1 MNRIK
6 VLDCTLRDGGYVNN
20 WEFGENNIKSIINKL
35 RSSELEIVECGFL
48 TNKVNEDKDSSK
60 FSTIDSFSDFLPQSR
75 GNTDYVCMI
84 NYGEYNLEDLPEYN
98 GKSVSGIR
106 VAFHKKNLEEALE
119 FCDGITKKGYK
130 LFVQPMV
137 SVSYSDV
144 EFIDL
149 IKKSNAI
156 NPYAFYIVDSFGV
169 MKKSDLMRLF
179 HLVDHNLDKNIY
191 VGYHSHN
198 NIQLSYSNAQ
208 ALVDLKTK
216 RKLIIDS
223 SVFGM
228 GRGAGNL
235 NTELFV
241 EYLNDVNGGHY
252 KTKPLLQIIDE
263 VLNNIYMS
271 NYWGYSLPHYISAK
285 HNCHPNYATHLS
297 AKDTL
302 AAEDISNILLL
313 LDESQKVNFDE
324 EYIEELYLNY
334 QSHKINDSKDIN
346 KLKEIFRG
354 KNVIAIA
361 PGMSINDGVKTIQE
375 LSKQPNTLTVS
386 VNFNPQ
392 KIEVDYVFISN
403 LKRYDQLE
411 IEDSKK
417 MVVTSNVTGASDAA
431 LKVNYIDLLIENLA
445 VSDNAGLMLIK
456 LLSMLEVGSI
466 KLAGYDGYSC
476 DAYENY
482 AEKDL
487 ALVKKKTTVDA
498 LNDGMK
504 KTLRDFTKHTDIQ
517 FVTSTRYVDLEAN

>member
-20 WEFGENNIKSIINKL
+20 WKFGENNIKSIVNKL
-35 RSSELEIVECGFL
+35 SASEIEIVECGFL
-48 TNKVNEDKDSSK
+48 TNKVKKDKASSK
-60 FSTIDSFSDFLPQSR
+60 FLTIDSISDILPR
-75 GNTDYVCMI
+75 NKNNTDYVCMI
-84 NYGEYNLEDLPEYN
+84 NYGEYNLEDLPEYDE
-98 GKSVSGIR
+98 KSMSGIR
-106 VAFHKKNLEEALE
+106 VAFHKKDLECALE
-119 FCDGITKKGYK
+119 FCKGIIQKGYK
-130 LFVQPMV
+130 LFMQPMV

-144 EFIDL
+144 EFIEL
-149 IKKSNAI
+149 IEKSNEI
-156 NPYAFYIVDSFGV
+156 SPYAFYIVDSFGV
-169 MKKSDLMRLF
+169 MKRSDLMRLF
-179 HLVDHNLDKNIY
+179 HLVDHNLNKDIY

-216 RKLIIDS
+216 RKLIVDS

-235 NTELFV
+235 NSELFV
-241 EYLNDVNGGHY
+241 EYLNDVNGGQY

-302 AAEDISNILLL
+302 TAEDISNILML
-313 LDESQKVNFDE
+313 LDESQKVNFDI
-324 EYIEELYLNY
+324 EYIEKLYLSY
-334 QSHKINDSKDIN
+334 QSHKIDDSVDIN

-361 PGMSINDGVKTIQE
+361 PGMSINDGINVIQN
-375 LSKQPNTLTVS
+375 LSKQSNTLTVS

-392 KIEVDYVFISN
+392 KLEVDYVFISN
-403 LKRYDQLE
+403 LKRYDHLE
-411 IEDSKK
+411 LENSKNLI
-417 MVVTSNVTGASDAA
+417 VTSNVTGALNAA
-431 LKVNYIDLLIENLA
+431 FKINYIDLLIENLA
-445 VSDNAGLMLIK
+445 VNDNAGLMLIK
-456 LLSMLEVGSI
+456 LLLKLEVDSI
-466 KLAGYDGYSC
+466 KLAGYDGYSY

-482 AEKDL
+482 VENDL
-487 ALVKKKTTVDA
+487 TLIKKKNIVDE

-504 KTLRDFTKHTDIQ
+504 KSLRDFARHNDIQ
-517 FVTSTRYVDLEAN
+517 FITSTRYVNLEVK

>member
-20 WEFGENNIKSIINKL
+20 WEFGENNIKSIVNKL
-35 RSSELEIVECGFL
+35 SASELEIVECGFL
-48 TNKVNEDKDSSK
+48 TKKVRINKDSSK
-60 FSTIDSFSDFLPQSR
+60 FPTIESISSVFPLLKA
-75 GNTDYVCMI
+75 NTDYVCMI
-84 NYGEYNLEDLPEYN
+84 NYGEYNIEDLPDYDGN
-98 GKSVSGIR
+98 SVSGIR
-106 VAFHKKNLEEALE
+106 VAFHKKDLEGALE
-119 FCDGITKKGYK
+119 FCTGIVEKGYK
-130 LFVQPMV
+130 LFIQPMV
-137 SVSYSDV
+137 SVSYSDI
-144 EFIDL
+144 EFIEL
-149 IKKSNAI
+149 IRKSNEI
-156 NPYAFYIVDSFGV
+156 SPYAFYIVDSFGV

-179 HLVDHNLDKNIY
+179 HLVDHNLDKDIY

-285 HNCHPNYATHLS
+285 HNCHPNYATYLS

-302 AAEDISNILLL
+302 TAEDISNILMM
-313 LDESQKVNFDE
+313 LDESQKVNFDA
-324 EYIEELYLNY
+324 EYVEKLYLNY
-334 QSHKINDSKDIN
+334 QSHKIDDSDTIN
-346 KLKEIFRG
+346 KLKEIFSG

-361 PGMSINDGVKTIQE
+361 PGMSINDSEKTIQE
-375 LSKQPNTLTVS
+375 LTKQSNTLTVS

-392 KIEVDYVFISN
+392 KIDVDYIFISN

-411 IEDSKK
+411 IKESEKL
-417 MVVTSNVTGASDAA
+417 VVTSNVTGASNAA

-456 LLSMLEVGSI
+456 LLSKLEVASI
-466 KLAGYDGYSC
+466 KLAGYDGYSY

-487 ALVKKKTTVDA
+487 ALIKKKTIVDA
-498 LNDGMK
+498 LNEGMK

-517 FVTSTRYVDLEAN
+517 FVTSTRYVNLEAN